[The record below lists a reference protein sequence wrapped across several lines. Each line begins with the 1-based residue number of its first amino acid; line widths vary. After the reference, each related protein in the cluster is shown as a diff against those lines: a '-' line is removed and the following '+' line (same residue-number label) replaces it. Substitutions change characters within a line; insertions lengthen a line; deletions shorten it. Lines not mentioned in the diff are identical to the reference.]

1 MSSAPGFYL
10 FIPDHIIAVRTDK
23 KAVLRLK
30 ADFGKPPEM
39 GMLEKRESVK
49 QKIFDKKKH
58 RRKGRKVKFGKWTA
72 TVVIMVLIMG
82 RMTGQPAVQAEKTNL
97 DLYAR
102 GAVLMDADSGRV
114 LYGKEEDTVLPM
126 ASTTK
131 IMTCILALERGNPE
145 DEVEAT
151 SHAASQPQVHLG
163 MSKGDRFYLKDLL
176 YSLMLESHNDSAV
189 AIAEHI
195 GGSVEGF
202 AKLMNE
208 KAEEIGCTDTHFI
221 TPNGLDA
228 VEVIDGIEMRHST
241 TAKDLARIMR
251 YCIMISSQKEMFL
264 EITRTPDYSFANR
277 QGSRSYSCT
286 NHNAFLGMMEGA
298 LSGKTGFTG
307 GAGYCYVGALR
318 RDERTFIVALLA
330 CGWPSHK
337 TYKWIDTRKLMEYG
351 LKNYTY
357 QNIYQELPQAVIKIT
372 GGAPAGERYDPYGE
386 VTVEAEI
393 RETDRGQ
400 TEELNVLL
408 SAADEVKIDVF
419 YAEELE
425 APVSK
430 GMKAG
435 GIVYKVNGE
444 PLKEYELVLTKDVAR
459 KDLGYMGRY
468 ILQEFLL
475 AG

>member
-1 MSSAPGFYL
+1 MEKGK
-10 FIPDHIIAVRTDK
+10 RK
-23 KAVLRLK
+23 KWMAAALL
-30 ADFGKPPEM
+30 
-39 GMLEKRESVK
+39 
-49 QKIFDKKKH
+49 
-58 RRKGRKVKFGKWTA
+58 TA
-72 TVVIMVLIMG
+72 LLTG
-82 RMTGQPAVQAEKTNL
+82 AMTGGAAQAEGTNME
-97 DLYAR
+97 LYAR

-145 DEVEAT
+145 DEVEA
-151 SHAASQPQVHLG
+151 SAYAASQPKVHLG
-163 MSKGDRFYLKDLL
+163 MNKGDTFYLKDLL

-208 KAEEIGCTDTHFI
+208 QAKEIGCTDTHFI

-228 VEVIDGIEMRHST
+228 VEMIGGAEVRHST

-251 YCIMISSQKEMFL
+251 YCIMLSPQKEMFL
-264 EITRTPDYSFANR
+264 EITRAANYSFANR

-307 GAGYCYVGALR
+307 SAGYCYVGALR

-330 CGWPSHK
+330 CGWPNHR
-337 TYKWIDTRKLMEYG
+337 TYKWIDTRRLMEYG
-351 LKNYTY
+351 IKNYTY
-357 QNIYQELPQAVIKIT
+357 QNIYREVPEQTVKIEE
-372 GGAPAGERYDPYGE
+372 GAPGGDRYDPYAE
-386 VTVEAEI
+386 VTVETEI
-393 RETDRGQ
+393 RET
-400 TEELNVLL
+400 EKELNVLL
-408 SAADEVKIDVF
+408 SAEDEVKIDVSCVRT
-419 YAEELE
+419 LE
-425 APVSK
+425 APVKK
-430 GMKAG
+430 GAKAG
-435 GIVYKVNGE
+435 SIVYRVNGE
-444 PLKEYELVLTKDVAR
+444 PVKEYEIILAKDVER
-459 KDLGYMGRY
+459 KDWRYMGRY
-468 ILQEFLL
+468 VLQEYLP

>member
-1 MSSAPGFYL
+1 MEKGKSKEEKSGGERKTAG
-10 FIPDHIIAVRTDK
+10 DHRKTAQQTGIRKWLT
-23 KAVLRLK
+23 AVLL
-30 ADFGKPPEM
+30 AA
-39 GMLEKRESVK
+39 L
-49 QKIFDKKKH
+49 
-58 RRKGRKVKFGKWTA
+58 
-72 TVVIMVLIMG
+72 
-82 RMTGQPAVQAEKTNL
+82 MTGFMPYDAAQAEETNL

-102 GAVLMDADSGRV
+102 GAVLMDADSGRI

-131 IMTCILALERGNPE
+131 IMTCILALERGNLE
-145 DEVEAT
+145 DEVEA
-151 SHAASQPQVHLG
+151 SAYAASQPQVHLG
-163 MSKGDRFYLKDLL
+163 MSKGERFYLKDLL

-189 AIAEHI
+189 VIAEHI

-228 VEVIDGIEMRHST
+228 EEVVDGAKVRHST

-251 YCIMISSQKEMFL
+251 YCIMISPQKEMFL
-264 EITRTPDYSFANR
+264 EITRTANYGFANR
-277 QGSRSYSCT
+277 QGNRSYSCT
-286 NHNAFLGMMEGA
+286 NHNAFLSMMDGA

-307 GAGYCYVGALR
+307 AAGYCYVGALK
-318 RDERTFIVALLA
+318 RDERTFVVALLA
-330 CGWPSHK
+330 CGWPNHR

-351 LKNYTY
+351 IKNYAY
-357 QNIYQELPQAVIKIT
+357 QNIYREVPQVVIKVNE
-372 GGAPAGERYDPYGE
+372 GAPEGERYDPYAE

-393 RETDRGQ
+393 RKTEKEQ

-408 SAADEVKIDVF
+408 SAEDEVKIDVF
-419 YAEELE
+419 YVEELE

-430 GMKAG
+430 GTKVG
-435 GIVYKVNGE
+435 GVVYKVNGE
-444 PLKEYELVLTKDVAR
+444 PMKEYELVLRGDIAR
-459 KDLGYMGRY
+459 KDLPYMGKY

>member
-1 MSSAPGFYL
+1 MFYP
-10 FIPDHIIAVRTDK
+10 FISDHIITV
-23 KAVLRLK
+23 K
-30 ADFGKPPEM
+30 ADGKM
-39 GMLEKRESVK
+39 GMKKGNYGKIKK
-49 QKIFDKKKH
+49 QAWS
-58 RRKGRKVKFGKWTA
+58 GKWFLAALIAALIAGLMPYGTA
-72 TVVIMVLIMG
+72 
-82 RMTGQPAVQAEKTNL
+82 QADETNL

-145 DEVEAT
+145 DEAEA
-151 SHAASQPQVHLG
+151 SAYAASQPQVRLG
-163 MSKGDRFYLKDLL
+163 MSSGDRFYLKDLL

-189 AIAEHI
+189 VIAEHI

-202 AKLMNE
+202 AEMMNK

-228 VEVIDGIEMRHST
+228 AEIVDGLEIRHST

-251 YCIMISSQKEMFL
+251 YCVMISPQKEMFL
-264 EITRTPDYSFANR
+264 EITRTLNYSFANR

-286 NHNAFLGMMEGA
+286 NHNAFLGMMDGA

-330 CGWPSHK
+330 CGWPNHR

-351 LKNYTY
+351 IKNYTY
-357 QNIYQELPQAVIKIT
+357 HNVYQKLPRAVIKIAEGVPT
-372 GGAPAGERYDPYGE
+372 GEKYDPYAE
-386 VTVEAEI
+386 VTVEAQI
-393 RETDRGQ
+393 RETGAEQ
-400 TEELNVLL
+400 TEELNFLL
-408 SAADEVKIDVF
+408 SAKDQVKIDVF

-425 APVSK
+425 APVSR

-435 GIVYKVNGE
+435 GVVYKVNGE
-444 PLKEYELVLTKDVAR
+444 SMKEYELVLKEDIAR
-459 KDLGYMGRY
+459 KDLRYMGGY